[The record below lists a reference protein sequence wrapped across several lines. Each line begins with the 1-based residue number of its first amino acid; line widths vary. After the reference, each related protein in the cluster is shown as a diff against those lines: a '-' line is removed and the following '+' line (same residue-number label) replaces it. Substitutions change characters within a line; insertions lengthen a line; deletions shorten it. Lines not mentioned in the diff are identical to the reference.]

1 MRGSL
6 CHQRV
11 NVTSVVKRFEPSADR
26 EKKCRSTSF
35 LYPGVK
41 QSKPVW
47 PDFSLVQKKRTTSW
61 SDVVCGVDPRLQL
74 SILNFIHAVCSST
87 RIFLHSNYHNIKPPA
102 DFYGK
107 YINNAPLDCR
117 NRNRNPVLNQKVSVV
132 KLTPL
137 THLEGRLLTGWS
149 SITPALYKWISR
161 NCDTSLLPGY
171 FSDSD
176 GIPCAAEFRLRLSL
190 WLGFRVHLSTSN
202 QRPQVFTSSE
212 ASAVTTKQQSCFS
225 CYEGLLHGKQLRTFT
240 HLEVK
245 YCYLD
250 DTSVKVRP
258 KLPPPPDGPLSKP
271 APAAE
276 FCVLSV
282 RVSGFSL
289 CVVREP

>member
-74 SILNFIHAVCSST
+74 SILNFIQAVCSST

-102 DFYGK
+102 DFNGK

-225 CYEGLLHGKQLRTFT
+225 CYEGDVTWKTSENFYSFRSKILLFRW
-240 HLEVK
+240 
-245 YCYLD
+245 Y
-250 DTSVKVRP
+250 
-258 KLPPPPDGPLSKP
+258 
-271 APAAE
+271 
-276 FCVLSV
+276 
-282 RVSGFSL
+282 FS
-289 CVVREP
+289 ESTA